1 MMPSNREVRR
11 MMQRLG
17 VQVEELKDVVE
28 VRIITKEKEITIRGP
43 SVSIV
48 KMQGITSYEVS
59 GGQVSEGPRQEVQK
73 KEEPVAIKEED
84 VLLVAAQAGVSK
96 EEAERA
102 LRETNGDIALAILK
116 LQARR

>member
-1 MMPSNREVRR
+1 MMPGNRELRR

-17 VQVEELKDVVE
+17 VQIEEVKDVVE
-28 VRIITKEKEITIRGP
+28 VRIVTKDKEIVIKGP

-48 KMQGITSYEVS
+48 RVQGITSYEVT
-59 GGQVSEGPRQEVQK
+59 GGQVTEGPRQAAEAP
-73 KEEPVAIKEED
+73 PVEIKEED

-96 EEAERA
+96 EEAEKA

-116 LQARR
+116 LQSRR